1 MAVTATTKMSSK
13 GQVIIPE
20 EVRRRLGLGVGA
32 QFVVLGK
39 RDEIILKL
47 ISSPSVKCLDRI
59 IKGARKQV
67 RLSDLSRADAAKAV
81 NQERR
86 RR

>member
-1 MAVTATTKMSSK
+1 MAVTATTNMSSK

-47 ISSPSVKCLDRI
+47 ISSPSVKWFDRI
-59 IKGARKQV
+59 IKGARKQA
-67 RLSDLSRADAAKAV
+67 RRSGLTRADVSKAV
-81 NQERR
+81 KQERR